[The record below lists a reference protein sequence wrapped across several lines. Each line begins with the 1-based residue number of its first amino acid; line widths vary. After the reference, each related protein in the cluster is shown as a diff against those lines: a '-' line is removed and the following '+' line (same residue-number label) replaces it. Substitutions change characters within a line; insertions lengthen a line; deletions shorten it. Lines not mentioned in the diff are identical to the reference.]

1 MAQQNLISLEAL
13 VTGQVVRQVQ
23 RRGELLTGA
32 SLLAG
37 LVSASMG
44 REVQP
49 WRIRR
54 AMKGLLDLR
63 YRRQAL
69 HTT

>member
-23 RRGELLTGA
+23 RRGDLLTGA

-37 LVSASMG
+37 PVSEAMG

-49 WRIRR
+49 WRIRH
-54 AMKGLLDLR
+54 AMKGTLGLR